1 MEQIGFIGSFD
12 KKDILLNIGKIL
24 ASLDKKVLIVDATL
38 LQRLKYIVPNVSS
51 TNSPTYVS
59 EHQGIDVA
67 VGFMNFAGIAQFL
80 NSAQLP
86 YDFIFVDS
94 DNPQTMNSFMIPNY
108 KKIFFVTSY
117 DQYELGRMI
126 DVLKYF
132 NQPMQVTKVVFSA
145 NNTSKEKDYLNHLI
159 EKTPVRFNEFEVS
172 FADTTEDHK
181 AALENQLMK
190 EIKLKRYSNSYKD
203 SLEYITA
210 LTAEGTVNQNDIKRI
225 IKKL

>member
-1 MEQIGFIGSFD
+1 MEQIGFIGSYD

-38 LQRLKYIVPNVSS
+38 LQRMKYIIPNVSNN
-51 TNSPTYVS
+51 NSPTYVS
-59 EHQGIDVA
+59 EYQGIDVA

-80 NSAQLP
+80 NTPQLP
-86 YDFIFVDS
+86 YDYIFVDS
-94 DNPQTMNSFMIPNY
+94 DNPQTMNSFMIPRY

-117 DQYELGRMI
+117 DQYEIGRIM
-126 DVLKYF
+126 DVLRFF
-132 NQPMQVTKVVFSA
+132 NQQMTVTRVVFSA
-145 NNTSKEKDYLNHLI
+145 NNTTEEKQYLDHLI
-159 EKTPVRFNEFEVS
+159 EQTPVTFGEQEVG

-181 AALENQLMK
+181 ATLENQLMK

-210 LTAEGTVNQNDIKRI
+210 LATEGSVNQGDIKRI